1 MLERVRGE
9 TMSIAICGRCG
20 RRLKDRTSIERG
32 MGPVCWA
39 KWQAERDHGTGM
51 VAYDGPYDGGDIIL
65 RRVNGIA
72 TANVPH
78 VIKRHSPTGFEWGYE
93 GSGPADLAL
102 AILLAVTGNEKLADR
117 LYQQFKR
124 DVIARVPR
132 DGAVIKRV
140 TIEEWIRKHAA

>member
-1 MLERVRGE
+1 
-9 TMSIAICGRCG
+9 
-20 RRLKDRTSIERG
+20 

-39 KWQAERDHGTGM
+39 KEQAEHGIAAHT
-51 VAYDGPYDGGDIIL
+51 VHYDGPYDGGDIVL
-65 RRVNGIA
+65 KRVNGIA

-78 VIKRHSPTGFEWGYE
+78 VIKRHSPSGFEWGYE

-102 AILLAVTGNEKLADR
+102 AILLAVTGDEKLADR

-140 TIEEWIRKHAA
+140 TIEEWIRKHSA